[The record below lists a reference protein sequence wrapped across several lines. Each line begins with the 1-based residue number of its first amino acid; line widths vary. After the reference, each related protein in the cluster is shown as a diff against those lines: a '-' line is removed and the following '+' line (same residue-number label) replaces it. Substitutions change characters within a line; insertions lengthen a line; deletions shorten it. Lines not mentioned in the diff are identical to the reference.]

1 MTTEGSVIE
10 MFKQAF
16 KYSLPGII
24 LSFVVPSVLAY
35 FLIPLPTTLVS
46 HVMGTGID
54 GALSAGV
61 SSIIAVIVYMKSQQ
75 KNGGTH
81 NG

>member
-1 MTTEGSVIE
+1 

-16 KYSLPGII
+16 KHSLPGII
-24 LSFVVPSVLAY
+24 LSFVVPHLGLL
-35 FLIPLPTTLVS
+35 LIPLPTTLVS